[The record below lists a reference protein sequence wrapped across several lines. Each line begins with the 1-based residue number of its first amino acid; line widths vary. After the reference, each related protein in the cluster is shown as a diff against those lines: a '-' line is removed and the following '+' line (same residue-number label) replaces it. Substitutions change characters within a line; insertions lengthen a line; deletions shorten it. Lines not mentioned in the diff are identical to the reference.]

1 MTSFFQNWIVGKYG
15 RVLPVVHVKKARTM
29 KVSFFYKMKKSITME
44 RIFFMKFRTY
54 YTKLVVDSGNLE
66 LYFLR

>member
-44 RIFFMKFRTY
+44 RIFFY
-54 YTKLVVDSGNLE
+54 EIQDI
-66 LYFLR
+66 LY